1 MWNNNNK
8 QVYRNG
14 REQICRCQ
22 RQGPGDGRKEHTGF
36 GGAF

>member
-8 QVYRNG
+8 QAYRKG
-14 REQICRCQ
+14 REQICGCQ
-22 RQGPGDGRKEHTGF
+22 RQGPGGRRKEHTGF